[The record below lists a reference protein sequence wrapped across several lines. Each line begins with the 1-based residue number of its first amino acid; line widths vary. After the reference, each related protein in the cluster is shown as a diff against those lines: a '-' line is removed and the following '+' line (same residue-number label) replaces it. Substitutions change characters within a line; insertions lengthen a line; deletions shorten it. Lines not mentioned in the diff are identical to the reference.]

1 MYDDYIDIIEFSTD
15 EYDKTRLVPLRFKI
29 NDKWIEYDARN
40 LNIDKLRKEI
50 VKRDGNNKEIN
61 KFPSIKDA
69 NNEEIWT
76 ERDTYINDYIAKVQV
91 LYGNI
96 MDIDNNPKFSMVFE
110 EEYDDDLDENVW
122 KLKKGDDIPEVVENV
137 YRDAQATISKK
148 SKYYGRFFEWEEDKD
163 DVPMFKS
170 LLNAYGLIKWCAA
183 VQIEPELS
191 KYFKCKKVYDSNNEE
206 LVITTRDFEF
216 NETSLEAII
225 NKRVSNNDSIFYT
238 SDLSLRISEDGDIDM
253 GFQSRGGF
261 VSLKDLISKI
271 QRKEGET
278 SLQTLSSE
286 AIKQGINI
294 EDIKNAENA
303 EKGENEKGAI
313 IK

>member
-1 MYDDYIDIIEFSTD
+1 MYDDYIDIIEFSND

-50 VKRDGNNKEIN
+50 IKRDGNIQEIN

-96 MDIDNNPKFSMVFE
+96 MDIDNNPKFSMMFE
-110 EEYDDDLDENVW
+110 EEYDDDLDEKVW
-122 KLKKGDDIPEVVENV
+122 KLKKGDDIPEIVENV

-148 SKYYGRFFEWEEDKD
+148 PKYYGRFFEWEEDKD

-216 NETSLEAII
+216 NETNLEAII

-253 GFQSRGGF
+253 GFQRRGGF
-261 VSLKDLISKI
+261 VSLKELISKI
-271 QRKEGET
+271 EKKEGET
-278 SLQTLSSE
+278 SLQILSSE
-286 AIKQGINI
+286 AIKQEINI